1 MSRSQPPRFEN
12 LKKAIALAEQIQQ
25 LESDLAKLLAGS
37 ILPVEAGRR
46 RGRPPKVTGAG
57 EQKSK
62 TTKKRVISEEGRQR
76 IIEAQKRRWAAKKKR

>member
-1 MSRSQPPRFEN
+1 MSRSQSPSLES
-12 LKKAIALAEQIQQ
+12 LKKAIAIAEQIQQ
-25 LESDLAKLLAGS
+25 PESDLAKLLTGFN
-37 ILPVEAGRR
+37 LPTEAVKR

-62 TTKKRVISEEGRQR
+62 TTKKRVMSEEGRQR